1 MKIEID
7 CKCGHSTIFAIKN
20 NIINEF
26 VCESCKTHLAY
37 LGPHYTMKFYDKNFP
52 TENWR
57 VFHEPIRRVPTPLF
71 DRVSDSST
79 TWTTVSNMTWSNIGN
94 TTVSWSEV

>member
-7 CKCGHSTIFAIKN
+7 CKCGHSTIFTIKN
-20 NIINEF
+20 DIINEF

-57 VFHEPIRRVPTPLF
+57 VVHEPIRVPTHLLDP
-71 DRVSDSST
+71 VNDST
-79 TWTTVSNMTWSNIGN
+79 ARTTVSNMTWYY
-94 TTVSWSEV
+94 TTGSTSVSWSEV